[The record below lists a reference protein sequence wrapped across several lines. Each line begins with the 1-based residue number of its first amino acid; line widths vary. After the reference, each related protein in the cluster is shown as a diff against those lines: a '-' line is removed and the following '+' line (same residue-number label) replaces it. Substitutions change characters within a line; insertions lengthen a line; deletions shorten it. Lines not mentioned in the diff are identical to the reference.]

1 MTNLTSK
8 FFFSYSTKDAAKV
21 MEVKLALEAQSHSVW
36 IDETGIRAGDPIT
49 SRIDNGL
56 ETSEHFVLFT
66 SSSWMRSN
74 WTRAEFDAAF
84 YLTRYSSN
92 RKIFVVK
99 LDSTPLEPFLASRR
113 AIVFANGAQ
122 VANELIA
129 ALQPSNGDARSK
141 DWRILEWNALEDR
154 YLTSLA
160 GQVLGD
166 TQSKSVSVFLGDRVL
181 RMDLIPAVR
190 SDQIII
196 ADLRSELRIYQVLV
210 DVISSYRLEII
221 EDALGKFK
229 PGYEAALKRK
239 SLELDQCRARLR
251 ETLHALSP
259 RLWVRDQP
267 TDQPL

>member
-21 MEVKLALEAQSHSVW
+21 MEVKLALEAQSYSVW

-154 YLTSLA
+154 YL
-160 GQVLGD
+160 
-166 TQSKSVSVFLGDRVL
+166 
-181 RMDLIPAVR
+181 
-190 SDQIII
+190 
-196 ADLRSELRIYQVLV
+196 
-210 DVISSYRLEII
+210 
-221 EDALGKFK
+221 
-229 PGYEAALKRK
+229 
-239 SLELDQCRARLR
+239 
-251 ETLHALSP
+251 
-259 RLWVRDQP
+259 
-267 TDQPL
+267 